1 MASFKRV
8 RVLVLAFTTGL
19 SVTACMH
26 APERVDTLLR
36 QQALQ
41 RWEACLKRFDS
52 NLEHYCDGHRR
63 DVLATYPTSEK
74 QRVNSVLL
82 QETRMGDK
90 SRAIKKVF
98 GLVPEDR

>member
-8 RVLVLAFTTGL
+8 RLLVLAFTMGL
-19 SVTACMH
+19 SVTACMQT
-26 APERVDTLLR
+26 PERVDTLLR
-36 QQALQ
+36 QQALE

-52 NLEHYCDGHRR
+52 NLEHYCDGYRR

-74 QRVNSVLL
+74 QRVNTVLL
-82 QETRMGDK
+82 QETRISDK

-98 GLVPEDR
+98 GLATDDR